1 MKKYLVFIVSF
12 IVMFTV
18 FQVLSGMF
26 LTWIYT
32 PDISSAWSMS
42 TGLFQE
48 TVITGSNSFGLPL
61 FTAGL
66 AASVAY
72 VTLVKFARRRNGNS

>member
-1 MKKYLVFIVSF
+1 MKKYLVFIISF

-32 PDISSAWSMS
+32 PNISSAWSMR
-42 TGLFQE
+42 TGLSQE

-61 FTAGL
+61 FTAAL

-72 VTLVKFARRRNGNS
+72 VTLVKFARGRKGNS

>member
-12 IVMFTV
+12 IVMFIV

-42 TGLFQE
+42 AGLSQK

-61 FTAGL
+61 LTAAL

-72 VTLVKFARRRNGNS
+72 VILVKFAGRRKGNS

>member
-1 MKKYLVFIVSF
+1 MKKYLVFIVSV
-12 IVMFTV
+12 IAMLTV

-26 LTWIYT
+26 LTWVYT

-42 TGLFQE
+42 TGLSQE

-61 FTAGL
+61 LTAVL

-72 VTLVKFARRRNGNS
+72 FILMKLAGRRKGNS

>member
-1 MKKYLVFIVSF
+1 MKKYLVFIVSS
-12 IVMFTV
+12 IAMFTV

-32 PDISSAWSMS
+32 PNISSAWSMS
-42 TGLFQE
+42 TGLSQE

-61 FTAGL
+61 LTAAL

-72 VTLVKFARRRNGNS
+72 VTLVKFARGRKGNS